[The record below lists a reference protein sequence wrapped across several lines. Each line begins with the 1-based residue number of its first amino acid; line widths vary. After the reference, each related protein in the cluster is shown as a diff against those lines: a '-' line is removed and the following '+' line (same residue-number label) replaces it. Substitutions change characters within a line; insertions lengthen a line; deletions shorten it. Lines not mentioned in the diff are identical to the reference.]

1 MLVLSFDTIV
11 PLDARLELCA
21 APGTLRETSERNC
34 RQGAPRTWWEQVSST
49 GSSHSFNSFLIVC
62 IVSLPV
68 FVFRQSSSVGMILE
82 GLFLVV
88 TCGEGQHAFS
98 YSGLGVESY
107 NESSLPPLYS
117 PSPNSKNLRIKL
129 SPNPI
134 NPYSRGCDSS
144 CLDLAAL
151 VILSRMHLMQ
161 QFTSLTHSQSI
172 CTLVL

>member
-1 MLVLSFDTIV
+1 M
-11 PLDARLELCA
+11 AR
-21 APGTLRETSERNC
+21 
-34 RQGAPRTWWEQVSST
+34 EQVSST

-82 GLFLVV
+82 GPFLVV
-88 TCGEGQHAFS
+88 TCGEGQHTFS